1 MTRTALVADGDLTS
15 MGETR
20 AFTMR
25 ADAKAFRMFVDSLYS
40 DKIKA
45 PIREL
50 ASNAHDAHVVAGKAD
65 VPFEM
70 HLPTLTEP
78 EFRVRD
84 FGPGM
89 DHDTVM
95 ELYTCMFS
103 STKDGSNEEVG
114 GFGIGSK
121 SPFAYTDTFS
131 VTAFDGTHRRD
142 YFAHLSTAGIP
153 QLTHL
158 ETAHDTSPRG
168 VLVSF
173 PVAVKDFGSFAEAWA
188 KLEPGFIT
196 KPVMSGH
203 EYEPEPQPESF
214 MSGPGW
220 VAYEVRNYW
229 DHGGSVL
236 IRQGCVIYPG
246 PDFLRQPSAWRSL
259 KVVIDVPVGTF
270 GVAATREALEWDSES
285 RSLFNAMAEDIRDQE
300 AGMIQA
306 KIEAATS
313 RQAALKEARTW
324 SRTLSALYGDN
335 FLGRDKV
342 FFRGRPLRTYVEI
355 PAPKP
360 GQPALLM
367 RAGKVCTKVEYRDD
381 NHLVVR
387 REIPVPREATRL
399 AALRRDVGTDQVLTT
414 YATGKA
420 LKKLVQLLD
429 LPLDRV
435 IPAAK
440 LDDVVISRSPRG
452 KAKLEGV
459 YRDYARAVTDPNEL
473 EEEFLFIPKIERA
486 GSAWKGHEPSFYT
499 QLLGLPVYSAIASA
513 HSRLTRMGGSLVD
526 EAMVREA
533 LEGHRANAQAFVDY
547 DTTVRLLGEDLYYHS
562 EARNALLAAEG
573 VTRPPVA
580 YGHAD
585 WSLVEAA
592 SSWLGIKGKPLA
604 FYVDLRAKYPML
616 VGTDNN
622 DRLSYIAAQNTPQI
636 DTTSVPALP

>member
-50 ASNAHDAHVVAGKAD
+50 ASNAYDAHVVAGKAG

-70 HLPTLTEP
+70 HLPTLIEP

-158 ETAHDTSPRG
+158 ETTHDTSPRG

-220 VAYEVRNYW
+220 VAYETRNYW
-229 DHGGSVL
+229 DTASVL

-246 PDFLRQPSAWRSL
+246 PDFLRPSAWRSL

-270 GVAATREALEWDSES
+270 GVAATREALEWDHES
-285 RSLFNAMAEDIRDQE
+285 RSLFNAMAEDIRGQQ

-335 FLGRDKV
+335 FLGKDKV

-367 RAGKVCTKVEYRDD
+367 RAGKACTKVEYRLD
-381 NHLVVR
+381 NFLVVR

-414 YATGKA
+414 YATGKV
-420 LKKLVQLLD
+420 LKKLIQLLD

-459 YRDYARAVTDPNEL
+459 YGPHGLVSDPKL
-473 EEEFLFIPKIERA
+473 LPKEFGLYLKLDRNT
-486 GSAWKGHEPSFYT
+486 SHWKGEGPGFYSD
-499 QLLGLPVYSAIASA
+499 LLGMPVYACTQSAVA
-513 HSRLTRMGGSLVD
+513 RLTRMGGTLLD
-526 EAMVREA
+526 DTMVREA
-533 LEGHRANAQAFVDY
+533 LEPYRGQAQIEADY
-547 DTTVRLLGEDLYYHS
+547 EATT
-562 EARNALLAAEG
+562 EAMGYELRYGDSKIKAAILAAEG
-573 VTRPPVA
+573 VVVPVVNYRHPDHEKVQFA
-580 YGHAD
+580 IRQLSVRGKALLTKA
-585 WSLVEAA
+585 SL
-592 SSWLGIKGKPLA
+592 
-604 FYVDLRAKYPML
+604 RRKYPL
-616 VGTDNN
+616 IIDPSDGDKLDYV
-622 DRLSYIAAQNTPQI
+622 AAQNTPQI